1 MELTPTTLS
10 VGKSQTVTYRKKIGL
25 LEQLAAVKSAA
36 DEAQQVTDYES
47 AHDEAILTAI
57 EIVEEFLHQT
67 GRVCYGGAAMN
78 AQLPDRYKFYDPKYT
93 IPDYDFLTPTADK
106 DIATL
111 ERRFRAAGFTE
122 IGIRPGMHEGTTKI
136 YINFVPVADVTLI
149 DIKLYNMFK
158 SHAVKVNK
166 ITYMDANSLRMMM
179 YLELSRPRGEV
190 ERWTKVYERLLLLDF
205 AVPMKRCKGDPKPQ
219 TIPLMIYRAILYY
232 AIQNNRVLAGAS
244 IISGYKAA
252 LKGELKAEWFFKQSD
267 PLIFY
272 SPNLDADE
280 ANIRELAG
288 VEVKTSVVDGVGD
301 YVPTVK
307 YLTYLGKPIAL
318 LVKESACH
326 SYNTLPLKNGKY
338 VLIASL
344 DTLITLYLSIMI
356 SGNKKLKGFFPFP
369 ILCMAQQ
376 AVNLSNYMRRHPNRS
391 QFPFISIT
399 CSGNQ
404 KGLPSLLREK
414 VARIQAAKIKKL
426 KENTIS
432 SFKTQKRTKRQSRKT
447 LRRD

>member
-1 MELTPTTLS
+1 MEQVPTM
-10 VGKSQTVTYRKKIGL
+10 VTYRKRIGL
-25 LEQLAAVKSAA
+25 IDQLAAVKSAA
-36 DEAQQVTDYES
+36 EEAQKVTDYAS
-47 AHDEAILTAI
+47 AHDQEILTAI
-57 EIVEEFLHQT
+57 EIVEEFLRQT

-78 AQLPDRYKFYDPKYT
+78 AQLPDKYKFYDPEYT
-93 IPDYDFLTPTADK
+93 IPDYDFLTPTAEK
-106 DIATL
+106 DIAML

-136 YINFVPVADVTLI
+136 YINYVPVADVTLI
-149 DIKLYNMFK
+149 DGQLYNMFK
-158 SHAVKVNK
+158 SHAVKINK

-190 ERWTKVYERLLLLDF
+190 ERWSKVYERLLLLDF
-205 AVPMKRCKGDPKPQ
+205 AVPMKRCKGEPRPRQ
-219 TIPLMIYRAILYY
+219 IPLMIYRSVLYY

-244 IISGYKAA
+244 VVGAYKAA
-252 LKGELKAEWFFKQSD
+252 LKGDLKAEWFFGQSE

-288 VEVKTSVVDGVGD
+288 TEVKGTLVEGVGD

-326 SYNTLPLKNGKY
+326 SYNTLSLKNGKY
-338 VLIASL
+338 ILIASL
-344 DTLITLYLSIMI
+344 DTLITLYLSLMI
-356 SGNKKLKGFFPFP
+356 SGNKKVKGFFPYSV
-369 ILCMAQQ
+369 LCMAQQ
-376 AVNLSNYMRRHPNRS
+376 AVNLSNYMRRHPSKS
-391 QFPFISIT
+391 QFPFISVT
-399 CSGNQ
+399 CSGHQ

-414 VARIQAAKIKKL
+414 VARIQAAKL
-426 KENTIS
+426 KS
-432 SFKTQKRTKRQSRKT
+432 ASFRTQKRSKSRSRKT
-447 LRRD
+447 LKK

>member
-1 MELTPTTLS
+1 MDLTPTT
-10 VGKSQTVTYRKKIGL
+10 VTYRRKIGL
-25 LEQLAAVKSAA
+25 TEQLAAVKSAA
-36 DEAQQVTDYES
+36 EEAQKATDYAS
-47 AHDEAILTAI
+47 AHDQEILTAI
-57 EIVEEFLHQT
+57 EIVEEFLRQT

-78 AQLPDRYKFYDPKYT
+78 AQLPNKYKFYDPEYT
-93 IPDYDFLTPTADK
+93 IPDYDFLTPSADK
-106 DIATL
+106 DITTL

-136 YINFVPVADVTLI
+136 YINYVPVADVTLI
-149 DIKLYNMFK
+149 DGRLYDMFK

-190 ERWTKVYERLLLLDF
+190 ERWSKVYERLLLLDF
-205 AVPMKRCKGDPKPQ
+205 AVPMKRCKGEPKPQ
-219 TIPLMIYRAILYY
+219 QIPLMIYRSMLYY

-244 IISGYKAA
+244 VISGYKAA
-252 LKGELKAEWFFKQSD
+252 LKGDLKAEWFFGQSE

-288 VEVKTSVVDGVGD
+288 GEVKGTLVEGVGD

-338 VLIASL
+338 ILVASL
-344 DTLITLYLSIMI
+344 DTLITLYLSLMI
-356 SGNKKLKGFFPFP
+356 SGNKKVKRFFPFP
-369 ILCMAQQ
+369 VLCMAQQ
-376 AVNLSNYMRRHPNRS
+376 AVSLSNYMRRHPSKS
-391 QFPFISIT
+391 QFPFISVV
-399 CSGNQ
+399 CSGHQ

-414 VARIQAAKIKKL
+414 VARIQAAKL
-426 KENTIS
+426 KAA
-432 SFKTQKRTKRQSRKT
+432 SFRTQKRSKSRSRRT
-447 LRRD
+447 LKK